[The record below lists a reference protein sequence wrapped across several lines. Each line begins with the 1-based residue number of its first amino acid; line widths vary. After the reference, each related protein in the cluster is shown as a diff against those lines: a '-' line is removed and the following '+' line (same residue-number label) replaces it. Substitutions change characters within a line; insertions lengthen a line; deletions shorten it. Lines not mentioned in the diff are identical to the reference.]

1 MESGIQ
7 QYISEIDQN
16 VFKEITP
23 KSEIDEKAYKTFGHE
38 LRFFYEVFDRLVVIK
53 DINCTYFSPIH
64 PTTQFALLNG
74 FVPKQK
80 QWATIQMDQWTL
92 SQVLLDSAKEIGYIK
107 NDDQIKEIDSGA
119 ILELSKK
126 YFTIS
131 KFILELIRFL
141 AKNPTIGF
149 SSIYHDDH
157 NVKVAAIGGMN
168 QPKSYVIDKK
178 ILFQLFSH
186 FQEKQS
192 FETKPVKFFTQ
203 PATNVFKAKSN
214 STPTPMNFLM
224 K

>member
-7 QYISEIDQN
+7 QYISEIDSN
-16 VFKEITP
+16 IFKEISP
-23 KSEIDEKAYKTFGHE
+23 ILDIDEKKFKSFAHE

-53 DINCTYFSPIH
+53 EINCTYFSPIH

-107 NDDQIKEIDSGA
+107 NDDQIKEIDAGA

-141 AKNPTIGF
+141 AKNPFIGYK
-149 SSIYHDDH
+149 SIYHDEH
-157 NVKVAAIGGMN
+157 NLKIASVGGN
-168 QPKSYVIDKK
+168 GISKSCIIDKK

-186 FQEKQS
+186 FQEKQG
-192 FETKPVKFFTQ
+192 FETKAPVS
-203 PATNVFKAKSN
+203 FKKENPNIFKGKNGSVPN
-214 STPTPMNFLM
+214 PMTFL
-224 K
+224 KN

>member
-7 QYISEIDQN
+7 QYISEIDSKI
-16 VFKEITP
+16 FKEVTP
-23 KSEIDEKAYKTFGHE
+23 IQEIDEKKYKSFTHE

-53 DINCTYFSPIH
+53 EINCTYFSPIH
-64 PTTQFALLNG
+64 STTQFALLNG

-107 NDDQIKEIDSGA
+107 NDDQIQEIDSGA

-126 YFTIS
+126 YYNIS

-141 AKNPTIGF
+141 AKNPVISY
-149 SSIYHDDH
+149 SSVYHDEY
-157 NVKVAAIGGMN
+157 NLKIASVGGYGT
-168 QPKSYVIDKK
+168 SRSFVIDKK

-186 FQEKQS
+186 FQEKQC
-192 FETKPVKFFTQ
+192 FETK
-203 PATNVFKAKSN
+203 ATPTLKKENPNVFKGKN
-214 STPTPMNFLM
+214 GSTPNPMTFL
-224 K
+224 KN